1 MAENEDGALGAEE
14 SGAAPAGPFV
24 RDFNPL
30 TDGYPRVSPRSAVV
44 QFYRNGGYTVK
55 RASGVQHVDKPVLA
69 RPHSICEIAL
79 GTYVTPLQMELP
91 AAGGTTF
98 FKAEVDIQWAVTDPH
113 LAALEV
119 VTDVANRLTSPVLE
133 RLREVTTTYRVT
145 EAEQAN
151 RAITRECAGGRWA
164 DLGSE
169 LGLRV
174 RLYVRLRVDDRTI
187 EHADE
192 ERDAHAQ
199 AKMIRLRQESYR
211 RMLQG
216 GELEQLSF
224 MLAADPE
231 GAKDFLE
238 KIRQEGRQDEKDRVA
253 RLFAMATRGELATV
267 DVETQVLNL
276 LNQGDGRPMVG
287 PIGTVPA
294 RRPRELEPPT
304 APPFN
309 PNWASDEPP
318 HRPPHRTEPSRAER
332 DGRGS
337 GGPGADDGWGSGGR
351 SAGGP
356 GSGGRGTDDGW
367 GSGGRGSGG
376 RGSDG
381 GGRGADRGRGSGG
394 RGSDDGSRGSDDGW
408 GTDERGT
415 GRGGPDR
422 YGSDRGGADG
432 YGTARH
438 GGDRRGTDRHGTDGY
453 GTARH
458 GSDGRGTD
466 RHGSDRRGIGPG
478 GPGRGEPYPGDDSAY
493 DEPGTRT
500 SRRNHR
506 LAPYPA
512 DDAEHDDRRGPAR
525 RAEPYDPHDEA
536 DFDEPTATS
545 RVRAYRPEP
554 DEQGFPARRRTFR
567 AEPYAAGADSDYSDY
582 GDGARSRDGRRAYR
596 AEPFSAGADSGPAD
610 EPRSRDGRRALR
622 AESFSVGAD
631 SGPEDDNTR
640 SRDGRRA
647 HRAEPYYPDDDYGVP
662 RDDVRRR
669 SSRYRLGSAGPV
681 PERDPEDGAG
691 AGGRARTYRPEPYE
705 PDGEREWE
713 RPRRRR
719 RGEDEGWSWAE
730 ED

>member
-1 MAENEDGALGAEE
+1 MAENEDEAPGSEE
-14 SGAAPAGPFV
+14 TEGPESTAPAGPFL

-55 RASGVQHVDKPVLA
+55 RAAGVQHVDRPMLA

-98 FKAEVDIQWAVTDPH
+98 FKAEVDIEWAVTDPH
-113 LAALEV
+113 LAALAV

-199 AKMIRLRQESYR
+199 AKVIRLRQESYR

-253 RLFAMATRGELATV
+253 RLFAMAQRGELATV

-276 LNQGDGRPMVG
+276 LNQGDGRPVVG

-294 RRPRELEPPT
+294 RRPRELE
-304 APPFN
+304 ASAGDRPFN
-309 PNWASDEPP
+309 PDWASDAPP
-318 HRPPHRTEPSRAER
+318 RRRPNRPAPRR
-332 DGRGS
+332 
-337 GGPGADDGWGSGGR
+337 GGPDGY
-351 SAGGP
+351 
-356 GSGGRGTDDGW
+356 
-367 GSGGRGSGG
+367 
-376 RGSDG
+376 GSDG
-381 GGRGADRGRGSGG
+381 YGGDGYGSDRYGSDRYGSDRRGS
-394 RGSDDGSRGSDDGW
+394 
-408 GTDERGT
+408 

-422 YGSDRGGADG
+422 G
-432 YGTARH
+432 
-438 GGDRRGTDRHGTDGY
+438 
-453 GTARH
+453 
-458 GSDGRGTD
+458 
-466 RHGSDRRGIGPG
+466 
-478 GPGRGEPYPGDDSAY
+478 
-493 DEPGTRT
+493 
-500 SRRNHR
+500 
-506 LAPYPA
+506 
-512 DDAEHDDRRGPAR
+512 
-525 RAEPYDPHDEA
+525 EPYDPRDDAE
-536 DFDEPTATS
+536 FDEP
-545 RVRAYRPEP
+545 RAGARGRPY
-554 DEQGFPARRRTFR
+554 R
-567 AEPYAAGADSDYSDY
+567 AEPYAPY
-582 GDGARSRDGRRAYR
+582 GNHD
-596 AEPFSAGADSGPAD
+596 D
-610 EPRSRDGRRALR
+610 EPRSRDGRQARRPAPPADHDDDPR
-622 AESFSVGAD
+622 IGDRPRNHRPGAYAD
-631 SGPEDDNTR
+631 HDDEPR
-640 SRDGRRA
+640 SRNRRPA
-647 HRAEPYYPDDDYGVP
+647 HRPEPYHPDDEVE
-662 RDDVRRR
+662 VRRLPR
-669 SSRYRLGSAGPV
+669 RPELGPGGPV
-681 PERDPEDGAG
+681 PGDEPEDGPRSG
-691 AGGRARTYRPEPYE
+691 ERPRTYRPEPYY
-705 PDGEREWE
+705 PDDEREWE
-713 RPRRRR
+713 RSRRRR
-719 RGEDEGWSWAE
+719 RAEDDGWSWAE
-730 ED
+730 EDR

>member
-1 MAENEDGALGAEE
+1 MAENEDEAPGSEE
-14 SGAAPAGPFV
+14 TEGPESTAPAGPFL

-55 RASGVQHVDKPVLA
+55 RAAGVQHVDKPMLA

-98 FKAEVDIQWAVTDPH
+98 FKAEVDIEWAVTDPH
-113 LAALEV
+113 LAALAV

-199 AKMIRLRQESYR
+199 AKVIRLRQESYR

-253 RLFAMATRGELATV
+253 RLFAMAQRGELATV

-276 LNQGDGRPMVG
+276 LNQGDGRPVVG

-294 RRPRELEPPT
+294 RRPRELE
-304 APPFN
+304 ASAGDRPFN
-309 PNWASDEPP
+309 PDWASDEPP
-318 HRPPHRTEPSRAER
+318 RRRPNRPAPRR
-332 DGRGS
+332 
-337 GGPGADDGWGSGGR
+337 GGPDGY
-351 SAGGP
+351 
-356 GSGGRGTDDGW
+356 
-367 GSGGRGSGG
+367 
-376 RGSDG
+376 GSDG
-381 GGRGADRGRGSGG
+381 Y
-394 RGSDDGSRGSDDGW
+394 GSDRYGGDGYGSDRYGGDGY
-408 GTDERGT
+408 GSDRRGP

-422 YGSDRGGADG
+422 G
-432 YGTARH
+432 
-438 GGDRRGTDRHGTDGY
+438 
-453 GTARH
+453 
-458 GSDGRGTD
+458 
-466 RHGSDRRGIGPG
+466 
-478 GPGRGEPYPGDDSAY
+478 
-493 DEPGTRT
+493 
-500 SRRNHR
+500 
-506 LAPYPA
+506 
-512 DDAEHDDRRGPAR
+512 
-525 RAEPYDPHDEA
+525 EPYDPRDDAE
-536 DFDEPTATS
+536 FDEP
-545 RVRAYRPEP
+545 RAGARGRPY
-554 DEQGFPARRRTFR
+554 R
-567 AEPYAAGADSDYSDY
+567 AEPYAPY
-582 GDGARSRDGRRAYR
+582 GDHD
-596 AEPFSAGADSGPAD
+596 D
-610 EPRSRDGRRALR
+610 EPRSRDGRQGHRP
-622 AESFSVGAD
+622 GAYAD
-631 SGPEDDNTR
+631 QDDDPRMGDRTRNHRPGAYADQDDDPRIGDRTRNHRPGAYAGHGDEPR
-640 SRDGRRA
+640 SRDRRPA
-647 HRAEPYYPDDDYGVP
+647 HRPEPYHPDDEVE
-662 RDDVRRR
+662 VRRLPR
-669 SSRYRLGSAGPV
+669 RPELGSGAPV
-681 PERDPEDGAG
+681 PGDEPQDGPRSGERP
-691 AGGRARTYRPEPYE
+691 RTYRPEPYY
-705 PDGEREWE
+705 PDEEREWE
-713 RPRRRR
+713 RSRRRR
-719 RGEDEGWSWAE
+719 RAEDDGWSWAE
-730 ED
+730 EDR

>member
-1 MAENEDGALGAEE
+1 MAENEDEAPESEE
-14 SGAAPAGPFV
+14 TEGPESTAPAGPFL

-98 FKAEVDIQWAVTDPH
+98 FKAEVDIEWAVTDPH
-113 LAALEV
+113 LAALAV

-199 AKMIRLRQESYR
+199 AKVIRLRQESYR

-253 RLFAMATRGELATV
+253 RLFAMAQRGELATV

-276 LNQGDGRPMVG
+276 LNQGDGRPVVG

-294 RRPRELEPPT
+294 RRPRELE
-304 APPFN
+304 ASAGDRPFN
-309 PNWASDEPP
+309 PDWASDEPP
-318 HRPPHRTEPSRAER
+318 RRRPNRPAPRRSGP
-332 DGRGS
+332 DGY
-337 GGPGADDGWGSGGR
+337 
-351 SAGGP
+351 
-356 GSGGRGTDDGW
+356 
-367 GSGGRGSGG
+367 
-376 RGSDG
+376 GSDG
-381 GGRGADRGRGSGG
+381 YGGDGYGG
-394 RGSDDGSRGSDDGW
+394 DGYGSDRYGGDRYGSDR
-408 GTDERGT
+408 RGP

-422 YGSDRGGADG
+422 G
-432 YGTARH
+432 
-438 GGDRRGTDRHGTDGY
+438 
-453 GTARH
+453 
-458 GSDGRGTD
+458 
-466 RHGSDRRGIGPG
+466 
-478 GPGRGEPYPGDDSAY
+478 
-493 DEPGTRT
+493 
-500 SRRNHR
+500 
-506 LAPYPA
+506 
-512 DDAEHDDRRGPAR
+512 
-525 RAEPYDPHDEA
+525 EPYDPRDDAE
-536 DFDEPTATS
+536 FDEP
-545 RVRAYRPEP
+545 RAGARGRPY
-554 DEQGFPARRRTFR
+554 R
-567 AEPYAAGADSDYSDY
+567 AEPYAPY
-582 GDGARSRDGRRAYR
+582 GNHD
-596 AEPFSAGADSGPAD
+596 D
-610 EPRSRDGRRALR
+610 EPRSRDGRQGRRPGPSADR
-622 AESFSVGAD
+622 DDDPRIGDRPRNHRPGAYA
-631 SGPEDDNTR
+631 GHDDEPR
-640 SRDGRRA
+640 SRDRRPA
-647 HRAEPYYPDDDYGVP
+647 HRPEPYHPDDEVE
-662 RDDVRRR
+662 VRRLPR
-669 SSRYRLGSAGPV
+669 RPELGSGGPV
-681 PERDPEDGAG
+681 PGDEPEDGPRSG
-691 AGGRARTYRPEPYE
+691 ERPRTYRPEPYY
-705 PDGEREWE
+705 PDDEREWE
-713 RPRRRR
+713 RSRRRR
-719 RGEDEGWSWAE
+719 RAEDDGWSWAE
-730 ED
+730 EDR

>member
-1 MAENEDGALGAEE
+1 MAENEDRAPESEE
-14 SGAAPAGPFV
+14 TEGPEPTAPAGPFL

-98 FKAEVDIQWAVTDPH
+98 FKAEVDIEWAVTDPH

-192 ERDAHAQ
+192 ERNAHAQ
-199 AKMIRLRQESYR
+199 AKVIRLRQESYR

-253 RLFAMATRGELATV
+253 RLFAMAQRGELATV

-294 RRPRELEPPT
+294 RRPRELE
-304 APPFN
+304 ASAGDRQFN
-309 PNWASDEPP
+309 PDWASDEPP
-318 HRPPHRTEPSRAER
+318 RRRPHRPAPRRGES
-332 DGRGS
+332 DGYRG
-337 GGPGADDGWGSGGR
+337 DDGYGG
-351 SAGGP
+351 
-356 GSGGRGTDDGW
+356 DGY
-367 GSGGRGSGG
+367 
-376 RGSDG
+376 GSD
-381 GGRGADRGRGSGG
+381 RY
-394 RGSDDGSRGSDDGW
+394 GSDRYGSDR
-408 GTDERGT
+408 RGP

-422 YGSDRGGADG
+422 GERYD
-432 YGTARH
+432 AR
-438 GGDRRGTDRHGTDGY
+438 
-453 GTARH
+453 
-458 GSDGRGTD
+458 
-466 RHGSDRRGIGPG
+466 
-478 GPGRGEPYPGDDSAY
+478 
-493 DEPGTRT
+493 
-500 SRRNHR
+500 
-506 LAPYPA
+506 
-512 DDAEHDDRRGPAR
+512 DDAES
-525 RAEPYDPHDEA
+525 DESGA
-536 DFDEPTATS
+536 
-545 RVRAYRPEP
+545 
-554 DEQGFPARRRTFR
+554 GARRRTYR
-567 AEPYAAGADSDYSDY
+567 AEPYAPY
-582 GDGARSRDGRRAYR
+582 GDHD
-596 AEPFSAGADSGPAD
+596 DD
-610 EPRSRDGRRALR
+610 PRSRDGRQGHRPGPSADHDDAPRIGDRTRTQRPGGYADRGDDSLIGDRTGNQRPGGYADRGDDSLIGDRTGNQRPGAYADHDDEARA
-622 AESFSVGAD
+622 
-631 SGPEDDNTR
+631 
-640 SRDGRRA
+640 RDRR
-647 HRAEPYYPDDDYGVP
+647 RTYRPEPYRPDDEVE
-662 RDDVRRR
+662 VRRLPR
-669 SSRYRLGSAGPV
+669 RPELGSAGPV
-681 PERDPEDGAG
+681 PGAEPEDGPRSG
-691 AGGRARTYRPEPYE
+691 ERPRTYRPEPYY
-705 PDGEREWE
+705 PDDEREWE
-713 RPRRRR
+713 RSRRRR
-719 RGEDEGWSWAE
+719 RAEDDGWSWAE
-730 ED
+730 EDR

>member
-1 MAENEDGALGAEE
+1 MAENEDEAPESEE
-14 SGAAPAGPFV
+14 TEGPESTAPAGPFL

-98 FKAEVDIQWAVTDPH
+98 FKAEVDIEWAVTDPH
-113 LAALEV
+113 LAALAV

-199 AKMIRLRQESYR
+199 AKVIRLRQESYR

-253 RLFAMATRGELATV
+253 RLFAMAQRGELATV

-276 LNQGDGRPMVG
+276 LNQGDGRPVVG

-294 RRPRELEPPT
+294 RRPRELE
-304 APPFN
+304 ASAGDRPFN
-309 PNWASDEPP
+309 PDWASDEPP
-318 HRPPHRTEPSRAER
+318 RRRPNRPAPRRSGP
-332 DGRGS
+332 DGY
-337 GGPGADDGWGSGGR
+337 
-351 SAGGP
+351 
-356 GSGGRGTDDGW
+356 
-367 GSGGRGSGG
+367 
-376 RGSDG
+376 GSDG
-381 GGRGADRGRGSGG
+381 YGGDGY
-394 RGSDDGSRGSDDGW
+394 GSDRYGGDRYGSDR
-408 GTDERGT
+408 RGP

-422 YGSDRGGADG
+422 G
-432 YGTARH
+432 
-438 GGDRRGTDRHGTDGY
+438 
-453 GTARH
+453 
-458 GSDGRGTD
+458 
-466 RHGSDRRGIGPG
+466 
-478 GPGRGEPYPGDDSAY
+478 
-493 DEPGTRT
+493 
-500 SRRNHR
+500 
-506 LAPYPA
+506 
-512 DDAEHDDRRGPAR
+512 
-525 RAEPYDPHDEA
+525 EPYDPRDDAE
-536 DFDEPTATS
+536 FDEP
-545 RVRAYRPEP
+545 RAGARGRPY
-554 DEQGFPARRRTFR
+554 R
-567 AEPYAAGADSDYSDY
+567 AEPYAPY
-582 GDGARSRDGRRAYR
+582 GNHD
-596 AEPFSAGADSGPAD
+596 D
-610 EPRSRDGRRALR
+610 EPRSRDGRQGRRPGPSADR
-622 AESFSVGAD
+622 DDDPRIGDRPRNHRPGAYA
-631 SGPEDDNTR
+631 GHDDEPR
-640 SRDGRRA
+640 SRDRRPA
-647 HRAEPYYPDDDYGVP
+647 HRPEPYHPDDEVE
-662 RDDVRRR
+662 VRRLPR
-669 SSRYRLGSAGPV
+669 RPELGSGGPV
-681 PERDPEDGAG
+681 PGDEPEDGPRSG
-691 AGGRARTYRPEPYE
+691 ERPRTYRPEPYY
-705 PDGEREWE
+705 PDDGREWE
-713 RPRRRR
+713 RSRRRR
-719 RGEDEGWSWAE
+719 RAEDDGWSWAE
-730 ED
+730 EDR